1 MSNSAAMGPGE
12 DNAVDEEMSEE
23 VVPRDWTPQEKA
35 LHEAKL
41 KAKAKYRIRRTSS
54 RDSESNETHSEAPV
68 PPGRSHDRKSR
79 MGKGRGLPKKGGA
92 GGKGVWGA
100 PGQVYSYQEP
110 DMQDPNY
117 DESAQGDTV
126 YQKVV
131 PELDELGLQ
140 RNVQPTVQEFFE
152 HGDTGEVIV
161 SIFVYGSA
169 RVPCVR
175 GSAWV
180 PCVRSSARVPCVH
193 GSAWVPCMRSSAWV
207 PCVHGTARVPCVRG
221 SARVPCV
228 RGSARV
234 PSVRGSAR
242 VPCVRGSARVPC
254 VRGSARVPCVRG
266 SARVHCVRGSARV
279 HCVRGS
285 ARVPCVRRSARVPC
299 VRRSARVPCVH
310 HSARVPCVRRSARVP
325 CVRRSARV
333 PCVRRSARVL
343 CMRAALPDL
352 CMHGSAQDPACAALP
367 WLSKCA
373 APNLI
378 LFIQALLKEL
388 NLGRQTPGVPR
399 LAMSLALEGKA
410 SHREL
415 TSRLLSDLVGKVL
428 SEEDNAEAFD
438 RMLSDLPDLILDTP
452 EAPQMLGQFIA
463 RAVADHALPLDFLD
477 RYKGRVDCD
486 HARAALDRAA
496 VLLRIK
502 REIIRLD
509 NVWGVGGGQRPVKHL
524 IKEVTWMDFL
534 LCVGARRSLHAALSA
549 RGALCTRS
557 LWTLDFVGMIPMAHS
572 VLLSACSDLRL
583 SGSPSLYCRTLTI
596 ICSLVLLQEHRILHL
611 NCFTIT
617 DPLKMAAV
625 TSDLCHPGAEPLVK
639 VIAHV

>member
-152 HGDTGEVIV
+152 HGDTGEVI
-161 SIFVYGSA
+161 
-169 RVPCVR
+169 
-175 GSAWV
+175 
-180 PCVRSSARVPCVH
+180 
-193 GSAWVPCMRSSAWV
+193 
-207 PCVHGTARVPCVRG
+207 
-221 SARVPCV
+221 
-228 RGSARV
+228 
-234 PSVRGSAR
+234 
-242 VPCVRGSARVPC
+242 
-254 VRGSARVPCVRG
+254 
-266 SARVHCVRGSARV
+266 
-279 HCVRGS
+279 
-285 ARVPCVRRSARVPC
+285 
-299 VRRSARVPCVH
+299 
-310 HSARVPCVRRSARVP
+310 
-325 CVRRSARV
+325 
-333 PCVRRSARVL
+333 
-343 CMRAALPDL
+343 
-352 CMHGSAQDPACAALP
+352 
-367 WLSKCA
+367 
-373 APNLI
+373 
-378 LFIQALLKEL
+378 ALLKEL